1 MRRTAHKRR
10 RGESGSA
17 LIPVLA
23 LILACSMIVTA
34 VIAMSQLNVYTMTAH
49 VKQQKSMY
57 LCEGAANRIQW
68 LVAAE
73 RNLNPNVSYDT
84 FDYADYEYDRFL
96 PDGVEHE
103 MDYHG
108 TPVKFRITDAAA
120 GLDFSRTLRLNT
132 LNRLKMNTATDAEF
146 TDTMTTLDNQ
156 LRDYTDADDVV
167 TDDGREESE
176 FQLLGQL
183 PLPRNAEFQYRE
195 ELFFIPEFTAL
206 FPPDE
211 NGRLSAIRMIPPES
225 LRRITVT
232 TTVQQSGGQRP
243 GFGMQQ
249 QQQPQRRTQT
259 TNLFVTQ
266 PNIFGAPDLY
276 LSNVFD
282 LEESQLYDIREGIR
296 QYQTERTPLEDVIDS
311 TVFQALKNRSYL
323 AWTPGRAYTVIV
335 TPANGEP
342 AKRLAFT
349 WINPDQI
356 SGPEDGIVR
365 YLEWMFF

>member
-206 FPPDE
+206 RYPHDTPRKPPPDHGHDHRSAE
-211 NGRLSAIRMIPPES
+211 RRTTSRLRDATAATAATAYADHESVCNTAQS
-225 LRRITVT
+225 LRCAGSLFEQCIR
-232 TTVQQSGGQRP
+232 SGGIP
-243 GFGMQQ
+243 
-249 QQQPQRRTQT
+249 
-259 TNLFVTQ
+259 
-266 PNIFGAPDLY
+266 
-276 LSNVFD
+276 
-282 LEESQLYDIREGIR
+282 
-296 QYQTERTPLEDVIDS
+296 
-311 TVFQALKNRSYL
+311 TV
-323 AWTPGRAYTVIV
+323 
-335 TPANGEP
+335 
-342 AKRLAFT
+342 
-349 WINPDQI
+349 
-356 SGPEDGIVR
+356 
-365 YLEWMFF
+365 